1 MCWRGDRCGQVR
13 DLPPSRRDGRKPNA
27 AVVVTRRGGR
37 GCGRRWSAWPQA
49 AKRHRLFPNVSP
61 GGAASVPL
69 TGLHLVSFVV
79 HNDFNSARGIWTH
92 LPARTRVRQPRE
104 SDARRFHERRRRCAG
119 VTRCGRRSEPEAP
132 WTERTLC
139 AWRALS
145 TREGAAAA
153 RPGFRERS
161 DTRRSGLPVGC
172 SHPPLQCAGHTG
184 LRRCPRRLVREA
196 RSAAGCP
203 RHDRTT
209 AWGVS
214 SQASVTRAQTCRR
227 GSRPQ
232 AGAELNSPLPRVGLA
247 RCSSSPSRLVWCQD
261 VAREASCRP
270 CT

>member
-13 DLPPSRRDGRKPNA
+13 DSLRVGAMDASRKPNA
-27 AVVVTRRGGR
+27 ALLVPVEVGEGV
-37 GCGRRWSAWPQA
+37 A
-49 AKRHRLFPNVSP
+49 AACRHGPEQRNDHRMFPNLSP
-61 GGAASVPL
+61 VGATSVPL
-69 TGLHLVSFVV
+69 TGLHLVSFVR

-184 LRRCPRRLVREA
+184 LRRCPRRLVCEA

-209 AWGVS
+209 ARGVF

-227 GSRPQ
+227 GAGHRPVRSRI
-232 AGAELNSPLPRVGLA
+232 PRCRGVGLA
-247 RCSSSPSRLVWCQD
+247 PCSSSPSRLV
-261 VAREASCRP
+261 
-270 CT
+270 